1 MIRQILIQVEKC
13 MLFFVGIEKYDE
25 YCINDCFLKPIRKIE
40 MKNTDLYICGPE
52 AQLGAIKTM
61 VYMIAE
67 RIGVQTIDESKLY
80 IPVGIIMETLTGDFA
95 HKGCLIG
102 METSDTGQL
111 VWHIEMEDASLLQN
125 ALQEVFSDVRIA

>member
-1 MIRQILIQVEKC
+1 
-13 MLFFVGIEKYDE
+13 
-25 YCINDCFLKPIRKIE
+25 
-40 MKNTDLYICGPE
+40 MKNTDLCISGSE

-61 VYMIAE
+61 VFMIAE
-67 RIGVQTIDESKLY
+67 RIGVQTNDESRLY
-80 IPVGIIMETLTGDFA
+80 IPVGIIMETLIGDFA

>member
-1 MIRQILIQVEKC
+1 
-13 MLFFVGIEKYDE
+13 
-25 YCINDCFLKPIRKIE
+25 
-40 MKNTDLYICGPE
+40 MKNTDLYISGSE

-67 RIGVQTIDESKLY
+67 RIGVQTSDESKLY

-102 METSDTGQL
+102 METSDIGQL
-111 VWHIEMEDASLLQN
+111 VWHIEMEDASSLCN
-125 ALQEVFSDVRIA
+125 ALQEVFNDIKIA

>member
-1 MIRQILIQVEKC
+1 
-13 MLFFVGIEKYDE
+13 
-25 YCINDCFLKPIRKIE
+25 
-40 MKNTDLYICGPE
+40 MKNTDLYICGSE

-67 RIGVQTIDESKLY
+67 RIGVQTIEESKLY

-95 HKGCLIG
+95 HQGCLIG

-111 VWHIEMEDASLLQN
+111 VWHIEMEDASSLSN
-125 ALQEVFSDVRIA
+125 ALQEAFSDIRIA